1 MGRCK
6 AQRAIQ
12 VLRGPRANP
21 AHRDLRARPVRQ
33 AKPARRGP
41 RAIPALKDLRAK
53 LAHRDLRA
61 NPAPQA
67 LPVPF
72 LYSSVPSF
80 PLPPQWR

>member
-12 VLRGPRANP
+12 ALKGLRAIL
-21 AHRDLRARPVRQ
+21 ALRDLRA
-33 AKPARRGP
+33 KPALR
-41 RAIPALKDLRAK
+41 DLRAK
-53 LAHRDLRA
+53 
-61 NPAPQA
+61 PALQA

-72 LYSSVPSF
+72 LYSSVPCF

>member
-12 VLRGPRANP
+12 ALKGLRAKP
-21 AHRDLRARPVRQ
+21 AHRDLRAKPALRGFR
-33 AKPARRGP
+33 AKP
-41 RAIPALKDLRAK
+41 
-53 LAHRDLRA
+53 AHRDLRA
-61 NPAPQA
+61 KPALQA

-72 LYSSVPSF
+72 LYSSVPCF